1 MITNNKITYYHK
13 ILNNTTKLYE
23 WSRVLFDDVWIF
35 GGEGSNINK
44 GYENAN
50 DVDVRIPMV
59 YVNDTSIFNI
69 GDIIAIG
76 IQDNISKQSDLKDVE
91 FYNVTSINI
100 NDFGNNPHIHLGGK

>member
-23 WSRVLFDDVWIF
+23 WSRVLFEDVWVF

-50 DVDVRIPMV
+50 DVNVRIPLEDV
-59 YVNDTSIFNI
+59 SDTSIFAI
-69 GDIIAIG
+69 GDIVAVG
-76 IQDNISKQSDLKDVE
+76 EQENITKQSDLDGKE
-91 FYNVTSINI
+91 YYNITSINI
-100 NDFGNNPHIHLGGK
+100 NNFGNNPHIHLGGK